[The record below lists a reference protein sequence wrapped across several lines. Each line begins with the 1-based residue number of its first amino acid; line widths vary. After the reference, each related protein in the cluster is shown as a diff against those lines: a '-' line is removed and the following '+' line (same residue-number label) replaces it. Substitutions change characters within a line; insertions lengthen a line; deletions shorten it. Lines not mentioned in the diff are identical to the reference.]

1 MAFMRRKKIHVWK
14 RHLGF
19 QKLFQIFTD
28 STNPGPHSKVKSV
41 KLLWKCVSMCVYVC
55 VCVCVHISEHMHTP
69 STCLCEINMA
79 EVSLNAEQSRFCPS
93 LALRSSETIKLHH
106 SGNSEALRNTNYK
119 SCKLYSK
126 MCYSWKYC
134 CAFKWQDQNIHTM
147 PALKLNPQTQLISWP
162 GQENITCKL
171 IISTAN
177 SVCF

>member
-1 MAFMRRKKIHVWK
+1 MAFMKKTFSCLEKAPWFSETVPDFYRQYEPWPSQQGQECEAVVEVCEHV
-14 RHLGF
+14 
-19 QKLFQIFTD
+19 
-28 STNPGPHSKVKSV
+28 
-41 KLLWKCVSMCVYVC
+41 CVC

-126 MCYSWKYC
+126 MCYS
-134 CAFKWQDQNIHTM
+134 
-147 PALKLNPQTQLISWP
+147 
-162 GQENITCKL
+162 
-171 IISTAN
+171 
-177 SVCF
+177 